1 MRKVTTA
8 RRQQNSTARVVE
20 KAIDVLFCLAKEPD
34 GVGITDISRQLGLG
48 KSTVH
53 RLLQTV
59 QQRQLVQQDERR
71 RYRLSYGVLQLSAAF
86 LRHLNI
92 HEEASPHL
100 RRLRDETG
108 ETASLT
114 IREGTSRFHLEE
126 IPGVHEVKFSLEIGK
141 SLPLFLG
148 ASGKAL
154 VAWLSEEELD
164 ELIKIC
170 GLPAYT
176 PFSITDPRVLKEQ
189 LAQTR
194 QRGFAV
200 SQSERFLDV
209 VSVAAPVRN
218 QSGRVIAALNVTGP
232 ASRFS
237 VKVARK
243 AGPVLVQEAR
253 KLSSA
258 LGWQG
263 ADNDGEHVARGTV
276 TATVSSAKGSF
287 PQ

>member
-1 MRKVTTA
+1 MKKATTLN
-8 RRQQNSTARVVE
+8 RQQNSTARVVE
-20 KAIDVLFCLAKEPD
+20 KAIDVLFCLAKEQD

-71 RYRLSYGVLQLSAAF
+71 RYRLSYGVLQLSSAF

-154 VAWLSEEELD
+154 VAWLDDEEL
-164 ELIKIC
+164 EALIKTC

-176 PFSITDPRVLKEQ
+176 PFSITDPKVLKQQ

-194 QRGFAV
+194 ERGFAV

-209 VSVAAPVRN
+209 VSVAAPVRD

-232 ASRFS
+232 SSRFS
-237 VKVARK
+237 VKLARK
-243 AGPVLVQEAR
+243 AGPVLVEEAR
-253 KLSSA
+253 KLSA
-258 LGWQG
+258 VLGWQG
-263 ADNDGEHVARGTV
+263 ADRVRKHVALDSHT
-276 TATVSSAKGSF
+276 TAVLTPKGPF
-287 PQ
+287 RK

>member
-1 MRKVTTA
+1 MRKATTLS
-8 RRQQNSTARVVE
+8 RQQNSTARVVE
-20 KAIDVLFCLAKEPD
+20 KAIDVLFCLANEQD

-59 QQRQLVQQDERR
+59 QQRQLVEQDERR

-92 HEEASPHL
+92 HDAASPHL

-114 IREGTSRFHLEE
+114 IREATSRFHLEE
-126 IPGVHEVKFSLEIGK
+126 VPGVHEVKFSLEIGK

-154 VAWLSEEELD
+154 VAWLSDEELD
-164 ELIKIC
+164 ALIKTC
-170 GLPAYT
+170 GLPAFT

-194 QRGFAV
+194 EHGYAV
-200 SQSERFLDV
+200 SQSERFIDV
-209 VSVAAPVRN
+209 VSVAAPVRDV
-218 QSGRVIAALNVTGP
+218 SGRVIAALNVTGP
-232 ASRFS
+232 SSRFS
-237 VKVARK
+237 VKLARK

-258 LGWQG
+258 LGWPGGDHRAQPM
-263 ADNDGEHVARGTV
+263 ARV
-276 TATVSSAKGSF
+276 SRTAAISSPKG
-287 PQ
+287 QLRK